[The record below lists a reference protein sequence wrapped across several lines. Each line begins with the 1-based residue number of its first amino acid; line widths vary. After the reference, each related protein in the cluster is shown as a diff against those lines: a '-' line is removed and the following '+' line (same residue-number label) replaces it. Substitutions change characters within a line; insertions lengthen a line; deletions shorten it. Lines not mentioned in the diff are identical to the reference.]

1 MKTCILIVTVLSA
14 VICGCTTEHK
24 RTTQPYPFVT
34 EISPIRYRVLEVT
47 PQDGPNRSKQYLLLR
62 LSPHY
67 GKIDQKSLDFRLE
80 HESQELTLL
89 VYVNK
94 GYDIQEG
101 DVIDYRAVR
110 HLKRKH

>member
-1 MKTCILIVTVLSA
+1 VEPKGSC
-14 VICGCTTEHK
+14 K
-24 RTTQPYPFVT
+24 RTTQPYPFV
-34 EISPIRYRVLEVT
+34 EGVSPVRFRVLEVT

-80 HESQELTLL
+80 HETQELTLL

-101 DVIDYRAVR
+101 EIIGYRVYQ
-110 HLKRKH
+110 HLKHKD